1 MTWPLA
7 ISADFDGETLSTA
20 EITPEIVWR
29 KLVDLNPN
37 KSPGP
42 DKWHPHFIRE
52 LADVICIPLSI
63 ILNKSLKEDVHKTW
77 LKAIITA
84 IYKKGVKS
92 MPENYRPVSL
102 TSVISK
108 IMESIIRDAII
119 SHMTD
124 NDLISDAQHGFVP
137 GRNCLTQLLIC
148 MEDWTNMLEKREVF
162 DLIYTDFSKA
172 FDSVPHQRLYI
183 KLHNIGIRGHIL
195 KWIKSLLTGRT
206 QCVSVEGEIS
216 TWSEVTSGIP
226 QGSVIGPL
234 LFVIFIN
241 DMPDEVK
248 HNVCKLFAD
257 DCKLYGAKL
266 LNGKTKSDLEQL
278 EQWSYKWQLPFNTK
292 KCKTMHFGNTNSK
305 QSYSLNG
312 HILETS
318 SQEKDL
324 GVIVDVDLKFH
335 VHTAS
340 VIKKANQLLGVI
352 KRSYKSRDPH
362 TILLLYK
369 SMIRTHLEYG
379 NTIWGPHYQTDIV
392 KVEGVQRR
400 VTKLIS
406 GMKDI
411 PYQERLKALNLPS
424 LQYRRKRGNMIV
436 MYKIINGIVRID
448 SNKLLSLRTN
458 TRTRGHNRKIF
469 KEHAT
474 KLCRINNFTQKS
486 TNDWNSLPL
495 KIISAP
501 TLNNFKNQLD
511 IHWSNY
517 KFAIPTS

>member
-1 MTWPLA
+1 
-7 ISADFDGETLSTA
+7 
-20 EITPEIVWR
+20 
-29 KLVDLNPN
+29 
-37 KSPGP
+37 
-42 DKWHPHFIRE
+42 
-52 LADVICIPLSI
+52 
-63 ILNKSLKEDVHKTW
+63 
-77 LKAIITA
+77 
-84 IYKKGVKS
+84 
-92 MPENYRPVSL
+92 
-102 TSVISK
+102 
-108 IMESIIRDAII
+108 
-119 SHMTD
+119 
-124 NDLISDAQHGFVP
+124 
-137 GRNCLTQLLIC
+137 
-148 MEDWTNMLEKREVF
+148 
-162 DLIYTDFSKA
+162 
-172 FDSVPHQRLYI
+172 
-183 KLHNIGIRGHIL
+183 
-195 KWIKSLLTGRT
+195 
-206 QCVSVEGEIS
+206 
-216 TWSEVTSGIP
+216 
-226 QGSVIGPL
+226 
-234 LFVIFIN
+234 
-241 DMPDEVK
+241 MPDEVK

-266 LNGKTKSDLEQL
+266 LNGKMKSDLEQL

-352 KRSYKSRDPH
+352 KRSYKSRDPL

-392 KVEGVQRR
+392 KVERVQRR

-406 GMKDI
+406 VMKDI

-517 KFAIPTS
+517 KFAIPTTS